1 MQRILSSYTP
11 DFRFLLTSI
20 TYYINRNSTIFQILA
35 SFVQQS
41 STTLIFLSIPNPM
54 ALNNFGQSLKIRR
67 NDSEIFPNQ
76 FHNPQDLD

>member
-1 MQRILSSYTP
+1 
-11 DFRFLLTSI
+11 
-20 TYYINRNSTIFQILA
+20 
-35 SFVQQS
+35 
-41 STTLIFLSIPNPM
+41 M